1 MPVSPPS
8 PLSTV
13 PATCTAHGAA
23 PLGPFVSGHWAP
35 TSHRDSPGFTCGS
48 LGYGESQPAVGL
60 PPVRGVPT
68 RRVLRP
74 HRHARGALT
83 VRPASPLRDF
93 PLARASLRALPL
105 CTRRDACDVRQGAV
119 PRPPCRAL
127 RLPNAR
133 GDPGPPERP
142 WPPAWRCGGPAAAAP
157 LGDSLRGRSASARE
171 ARGPLPRRMTPAAGG
186 CPRER
191 LRPAP
196 PRAGV
201 LPAHETLQGHA
212 AHLGERPTPLSPNGA
227 WGAWTPTWAS
237 RVASCIHAKIALHG
251 ALQWVIVPSV
261 SAHYV
266 R

>member
-35 TSHRDSPGFTCGS
+35 TSHRDSPGFPCGS

-93 PLARASLRALPL
+93 PLARAALRALPL

-133 GDPGPPERP
+133 AET
-142 WPPAWRCGGPAAAAP
+142 PALRS
-157 LGDSLRGRSASARE
+157 SL
-171 ARGPLPRRMTPAAGG
+171 GPLPGAAGV
-186 CPRER
+186 RRR
-191 LRPAP
+191 LRLLATACVGGPHQH
-196 PRAGV
+196 G
-201 LPAHETLQGHA
+201 
-212 AHLGERPTPLSPNGA
+212 RPGDPCPG
-227 WGAWTPTWAS
+227 G
-237 RVASCIHAKIALHG
+237 
-251 ALQWVIVPSV
+251 
-261 SAHYV
+261 
-266 R
+266 